1 MQNWYE
7 NTAQTSTP
15 QTTSLQQFI
24 EEHNIILPQI
34 TENQKEKCS
43 LRNTRKKK

>member
-1 MQNWYE
+1 MQDWYE

-34 TENQKEKCS
+34 TEDQKEMLS
-43 LRNTRKKK
+43 EEY